1 MISYDGLKIDSFLA
15 SAKFIGCIY
24 APYVPFNC
32 ILPRELF
39 LNNKCFAVNY
49 QIRYSERITM
59 YTFIYVEFDSD
70 TWRYIFI
77 DIINQM
83 SIQDANY
90 LAVYPSPVKL

>member
-39 LNNKCFAVNY
+39 LNNKCFAKKY
-49 QIRYSERITM
+49 QIRYSESITM
-59 YTFIYVEFDSD
+59 YTFIYVGHLKIYIH
-70 TWRYIFI
+70 RYNKSNEYTRCKLFG
-77 DIINQM
+77 
-83 SIQDANY
+83 SIPK
-90 LAVYPSPVKL
+90 PS